1 MIDQSVGNN
10 PALFEKDVG
19 TTLGKTLTSM
29 PEAPNESERYIVA
42 QLQSG
47 SDAPE
52 ASGRPLMSDVV
63 VGGAQISLL
72 DDG

>member
-52 ASGRPLMSDVV
+52 ASGRPSSIDVRC
-63 VGGAQISLL
+63 GRWRGSN
-72 DDG
+72 

>member
-19 TTLGKTLTSM
+19 TTLGKKLTSM